1 MFSSVIHIR
10 MISEGSWDTEDWCN
24 DAEHSALHHRNK
36 TQFKIYSD
44 RKPLLRIVI
53 IFLNCYE
60 LWMTVFIVFEWWKYY
75 PSKCLPDSQQVYP
88 QIITL
93 HFHSN
98 TCRRFVFCCILLSTF
113 RFVELWPTHSNK
125 ENICKHDRLSS
136 WLNKVNTNVNA
147 SWSALQCNEKV
158 RYVVYF
164 SLFLLYCFVEG
175 VIFY

>member
-1 MFSSVIHIR
+1 M
-10 MISEGSWDTEDWCN
+10 
-24 DAEHSALHHRNK
+24 
-36 TQFKIYSD
+36 
-44 RKPLLRIVI
+44 
-53 IFLNCYE
+53 NCYE

-75 PSKCLPDSQQVYP
+75 HSKCLPDSQQVYP

-98 TCRRFVFCCILLSTF
+98 TCRRFVFCCILLSTL

-147 SWSALQCNEKV
+147 SWSALQCNGKV

-164 SLFLLYCFVEG
+164 SLFVFIFLLKKKFGGGGGCIIYSKQKP
-175 VIFY
+175 